1 MRVYKERPDVTAVVH
16 AHPMYATAFAIAGIP
31 LTQPIMPEAVI
42 ALGCVPI
49 AEYGTPSTEEIP
61 DAVSKYLQSF
71 DAVLLDIYMS
81 DMNGMEVAKHIRA
94 MNNNMHILFLT
105 SSAMFAVESYCVEAT
120 DYLLKPIKK
129 ERLFQSLDKLFSRMD
144 ASIQQG
150 ITVKDTDGHIIKVL
164 WNQLMYLEA
173 MGHYVVFHH
182 ANGTSTKTFLSFSSL
197 LEQLLSHSDFIQS
210 HRSYLVNLR
219 YVHRIEKHALVMLDG
234 AQLPLPKSRYQQLSD
249 RFHDVIFGGD
259 TL

>member
-1 MRVYKERPDVTAVVH
+1 MHLAVCDDDVNH
-16 AHPMYATAFAIAGIP
+16 ISY
-31 LTQPIMPEAVI
+31 
-42 ALGCVPI
+42 I
-49 AEYGTPSTEEIP
+49 AEILDTYRQEKVVSLRWTSFPSGFALLAALDQGE
-61 DAVSKYLQSF
+61 SF

-144 ASIQQG
+144 ASTQQG
-150 ITVKDTDGHIIKVL
+150 ITVKDTDGRIIKVL

-182 ANGTSTKTFLSFSSL
+182 ANGTSTKTFVSFSSL
-197 LEQLLSHSDFIQS
+197 MEQLLSHGDFIQS
-210 HRSYLVNLR
+210 HRSYIVNLR
-219 YVHRIEKHALVMLDG
+219 YVHRIEKRALVMLDG
-234 AQLPLPKSRYQQLSD
+234 AQLPLPKSRYQQLTD
-249 RFHDVIFGGD
+249 CFHDIIFGGD
-259 TL
+259 AL

>member
-1 MRVYKERPDVTAVVH
+1 MNLAICDDDVNH
-16 AHPMYATAFAIAGIP
+16 ISY
-31 LTQPIMPEAVI
+31 
-42 ALGCVPI
+42 I
-49 AEYGTPSTEEIP
+49 AEIL
-61 DAVSKYLQSF
+61 DAYRQEKVVSLRWTSFCSGFALLAALDQGESF

-144 ASIQQG
+144 AATQQG

-197 LEQLLSHSDFIQS
+197 MEQSLSQGDFIQS